1 MGAAA
6 VPLLDSPTRARIL
19 AAAQKR
25 FASFGYRRTGVADI
39 ARAAGVAPGTLYRYF
54 KDKEDIF
61 REVVRELH
69 EAWLARAEKVIAEP
83 GTALERMT
91 RMGPASV
98 EYNQENSLI
107 NSIFSRDEEIVFA
120 PLLDELHDRLVKA
133 NVAIIAQL
141 IREGIREGSVREI
154 DPERAAYVLF
164 MTGDTLTQQRNQQYH
179 PYGEVFPIFGDILLN
194 GLTPRH

>member
-6 VPLLDSPTRARIL
+6 HTIDSPTRARIL

-25 FASFGYRRTGVADI
+25 FAVFGYRRTGVADI
-39 ARAAGVAPGTLYRYF
+39 ARAAGVVPGTLYRYF

-69 EAWLARAEKVIAEP
+69 ESWVARAQAVLAEP

-91 RMGPASV
+91 RMGIASV
-98 EYNQENSLI
+98 EFNRENSLI
-107 NSIFSRDEEIVFA
+107 NSIFRRDDEIVFA
-120 PLLDELHDRLVKA
+120 PLIEELHDRLLKA
-133 NVAIIAQL
+133 NVAMIAQT
-141 IREGIREGSVREI
+141 IREGIREGTIRDI

-164 MTGDTLTQQRNQQYH
+164 MTGDTLTQQRNQQYY
-179 PYGEVFPIFGDILLN
+179 PYGEVFPVFGDILLN
-194 GLTPRH
+194 GLTPRQ